1 MDKYNTGAWRPT
13 KDNTTT
19 PPRIGEAYKTQVGG
33 THYIGMKIQPL
44 HFARHNNLK
53 PEILK
58 AIKYVTREKS
68 ENDIEKAIHI
78 LQMYAGNQKQFP
90 KSIIDR
96 LWDILGSS
104 YRIPMHRF
112 ISENNITGQ
121 RALALIWIERVAHC
135 NDKLVNQYVNQA
147 IIAIKSI

>member
-1 MDKYNTGAWRPT
+1 MDKY
-13 KDNTTT
+13 
-19 PPRIGEAYKTQVGG
+19 
-33 THYIGMKIQPL
+33 KIQPL
-44 HFARHNNLK
+44 HFARHNDLK

-68 ENDIEKAIHI
+68 ENDIENAIHI
-78 LQMYAGNQKQFP
+78 LEMYAGNKKQFQ

-96 LWDILGSS
+96 LLDRFGSL

-135 NDKLVNQYVNQA
+135 SDKLVNQYVNQA

>member
-1 MDKYNTGAWRPT
+1 MDKYN
-13 KDNTTT
+13 
-19 PPRIGEAYKTQVGG
+19 IE
-33 THYIGMKIQPL
+33 PL
-44 HFARHNNLK
+44 YFARQNCLK

-58 AIKYVTREKS
+58 AIKYVTRNKS
-68 ENDIEKAIHI
+68 ENDIEKAVHI
-78 LQMYAGNQKQFP
+78 LQMYSENQKHFP

-96 LWDILGSS
+96 LWDMFGSS

-121 RALALIWIERVAHC
+121 RALALIWIGRASHC
-135 NDKLVNQYVNQA
+135 SDKLVNQYVNQA

>member
-1 MDKYNTGAWRPT
+1 MDKYNT
-13 KDNTTT
+13 
-19 PPRIGEAYKTQVGG
+19 E
-33 THYIGMKIQPL
+33 PL
-44 HFARHNNLK
+44 YFARQNCLK

-58 AIKYVTREKS
+58 AIKYVML
-68 ENDIEKAIHI
+68 NDIEKAIHI

-121 RALALIWIERVAHC
+121 RARALIWIERVAHC

>member
-1 MDKYNTGAWRPT
+1 MDKYN
-13 KDNTTT
+13 
-19 PPRIGEAYKTQVGG
+19 IE
-33 THYIGMKIQPL
+33 PL
-44 HFARHNNLK
+44 HFARHNDLK

-68 ENDIEKAIHI
+68 ENDIEKAVHI
-78 LQMYAGNQKQFP
+78 LQMYAENQKQFP

-104 YRIPMHRF
+104 YRIPMHLF
-112 ISENNITGQ
+112 ISGNNITGQ
-121 RALALIWIERVAHC
+121 RALALIWIECASHC
-135 NDKLVNQYVNQA
+135 SDKLVNQYVNQA